1 MTASYT
7 LKRLSEV
14 EDSAPKFGFA
24 EHQESRFA
32 NADLE
37 AEQTGVSFH
46 RVKPGKRQ
54 AFAHRHHQA
63 EEVYVVLA
71 GSGRVKLDDDIVE
84 LERLDALRVAPR
96 VRDHLGDEG
105 IGHRQRHGDGCA
117 RACHGFDRER
127 IADVVAPESA
137 PRFGNRDA
145 AQPFGRGR
153 VQDVGRELARLVDAR
168 RALRDDL
175 ARESLGGFLE
185 GQLI

>member
-84 LERLDALRVAPR
+84 LEPLDALRVAPR
-96 VRDHLGDEG
+96 VTRQFEAGSDGLQLLAFGPHQDH
-105 IGHRQRHGDGCA
+105 
-117 RACHGFDRER
+117 
-127 IADVVAPESA
+127 
-137 PRFGNRDA
+137 DA
-145 AQPFGRGR
+145 EI
-153 VQDVGRELARLVDAR
+153 VQNWWT
-168 RALRDDL
+168 
-175 ARESLGGFLE
+175 
-185 GQLI
+185 